1 MLRSEEGQNSTEQ
14 KYKLCFSS
22 GTGTTSF
29 TAVLPIVIM
38 TINKDILKAP
48 HARFCPFS
56 PCTILR
62 PGHDLFE
69 QQPIQHQVQKGDD
82 ELIIGLSPFCMLL
95 CKVYST

>member
-1 MLRSEEGQNSTEQ
+1 MLRSEGGQNATEQ
-14 KYKLCFSS
+14 KSKLWISS
-22 GTGTTSF
+22 GTTSF

-69 QQPIQHQVQKGDD
+69 QQPIQQVQKGDD